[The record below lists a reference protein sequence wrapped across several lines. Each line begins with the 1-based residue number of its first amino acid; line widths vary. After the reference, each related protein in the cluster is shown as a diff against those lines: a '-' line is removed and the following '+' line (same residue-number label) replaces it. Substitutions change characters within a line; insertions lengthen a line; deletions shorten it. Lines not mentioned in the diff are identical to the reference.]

1 MSAVVL
7 AAGQGTRMRSRTHKV
22 LHEVAGKPLL
32 LYALDLAA
40 EVGARNPVVVL
51 GHLPEQV
58 RAVLPTQVR
67 TVVQEPQLG
76 TGHAVQVAA
85 DLLQRDASDRLLV
98 LYGDTVL
105 MWPHTLHRLSEQQV
119 GPDAPVVLL
128 TARFANPYG
137 YGRVLRAEDGTVAG
151 MVEEAEA
158 TEAQRAVDEV
168 WSGVMLL
175 WTPWLWDRLPRLPRR
190 SKGEYYLP
198 DLVNIAREEGRSVM
212 AVLAQEEEEAHGVND
227 REQLAE
233 ANAILW
239 RRKRTELMQAGVSI
253 LDPSTT
259 YIEPEVEIAPDV
271 VVRPGCHLRGNTR
284 IATGCDIGPDT
295 EIVDSQIG
303 EGSRVWRSVVEG
315 AQVGRHVSVG
325 PFSHLR
331 PGAVVEDDVEL
342 GNFAEVKASRLGTGS
357 KMHHFS
363 YVGDAEIGK
372 RVNIG
377 AGTITCNFDGQR
389 KHRTIVGDDSFIGSD
404 TMLVAPVEVGD
415 GAGTGA
421 GSVVTH
427 DVPPG
432 EVWAGVPARPL
443 KHRTAPDTAS
453 GPARG
458 RESQDER

>member
-1 MSAVVL
+1 VIL

-22 LHEVAGKPLL
+22 LHEVAGRPLIL
-32 LYALDLAA
+32 RALDLAA
-40 EVGARNPVVVL
+40 QIGARNPVLVL
-51 GHLPEQV
+51 GHQAEQV
-58 RAVLPTQVR
+58 RAALPQQVR
-67 TVVQEPQLG
+67 TVVQQPQLG

-85 DLLQRDASDRLLV
+85 DLLQHDASERLLV

-105 MWPHTLHRLSEQQV
+105 LRPETVRRLSGEQV
-119 GPDAPVVLL
+119 GPDAPIALL

-137 YGRVLRAEDGTVAG
+137 YGRVVRAEDGTVAG

-158 TEAQRAVDEV
+158 NEAQQAIAEV
-168 WSGVMLL
+168 WSGVMLI
-175 WTPWLWDRLPRLPRR
+175 WTPWLWDRLQRLPRR

-198 DLVNIAREEGRSVM
+198 DLVNIARDEGRSVL
-212 AVLAQEEEEAHGVND
+212 AVLAKEEEEAQGVND

-239 RRKRTELMQAGVSI
+239 RRKRSELMQAGVSI
-253 LDPSTT
+253 LDPATT
-259 YIEPEVEIAPDV
+259 FIEPEVEIAPDV

-303 EGSRVWRSVVEG
+303 EGSRVWRSVLEG
-315 AQVGRHVSVG
+315 AQVGRNVSIG

-331 PGAVVEDDVEL
+331 RGAVVEDNVEI
-342 GNFAEVKASRLGTGS
+342 GNYAEVKASRIGSGS

-363 YVGDAEIGK
+363 YVGDAEIGQ

-377 AGTITCNFDGQR
+377 AGTITCNYDGQR
-389 KHRTIVGDDSFIGSD
+389 KHRTVVGDDSFIGSD
-404 TMLVAPVEVGD
+404 TMLVAPVEIGN
-415 GAGTGA
+415 GARTGA
-421 GSVVTH
+421 GCVVTR
-427 DVPPG
+427 DVPAG

-443 KHRTAPDTAS
+443 RHRPEPDKAS
-453 GPARG
+453 DAARAG
-458 RESQDER
+458 GIEDER